1 MLLSFFGGEHR
12 MIGPQCSVIS
22 CGKVRLWTMDAQNLF
37 GAVQTRKLGWTLIQ
51 KYSMHFAYHR
61 PVPNGVVGS
70 YVVVLLHGYPRIWG
84 GKNSKFSTAIFL
96 STENPSPWKLMGTQL
111 HIPSKLQ
118 LQFHDLHRFSSPSS
132 WSKIL
137 SENLSRTLLRGFQAY
152 VMVLPLMFLTGM
164 VLVDTLNGL
173 FMAWLYGQSSNSMQR
188 LRLGIAG
195 ITYSVVFDV
204 VFRGF
209 GDQPWCHQAW
219 IIHGLMMINDD

>member
-12 MIGPQCSVIS
+12 MIGPQYSVIS
-22 CGKVRLWTMDAQNLF
+22 CGKVRLWIMDAQNLF

-51 KYSMHFAYHR
+51 KYSMHFAYHL

-84 GKNSKFSTAIFL
+84 GKNSKFSTANFL

-118 LQFHDLHRFSSPSS
+118 LQFHDLHRCPSS

-137 SENLSRTLLRGFQAY
+137 WENLSWELFSVGFRPMWWCY
-152 VMVLPLMFLTGM
+152 
-164 VLVDTLNGL
+164 
-173 FMAWLYGQSSNSMQR
+173 
-188 LRLGIAG
+188 
-195 ITYSVVFDV
+195 
-204 VFRGF
+204 
-209 GDQPWCHQAW
+209 PWCFSLGW
-219 IIHGLMMINDD
+219 YW